1 MVRVSIG
8 NGAPPT
14 VGAGLGDRHL
24 ATIAAT
30 IAPGH
35 GGKGARPDM
44 TISLEQKIASLGL
57 ALPVAAAPIANY
69 VPACQTGNLLFISG
83 QLSREASGNLITGK
97 LGAGVDVAK
106 GRDAAK
112 ACALHILA
120 QAKTAL
126 GSLDRIERI
135 VKLTAFVNSAPGFI
149 DHPHVVNGCSD
160 LLVEILGD
168 KGRHTRSAVGVAAL
182 PLDAAVEI
190 EAIIAVT
197 KA

>member
-1 MVRVSIG
+1 
-8 NGAPPT
+8 
-14 VGAGLGDRHL
+14 
-24 ATIAAT
+24 
-30 IAPGH
+30 
-35 GGKGARPDM
+35 M
-44 TISLEQKIASLGL
+44 TISIEQKIAALGL
-57 ALPVAAAPIANY
+57 TLPTPAAPIANY
-69 VPACQTGNLLFISG
+69 VPACITGNLLFISG
-83 QLSREASGNLITGK
+83 QLSREASGHLITGK
-97 LGAGVDVAK
+97 LGAGVDIPK

-135 VKLTAFVNSAPGFI
+135 VKLTAFVNSAPAFA
-149 DHPHVVNGCSD
+149 DHPQVVNGCSD
-160 LLVEILGD
+160 LLVEIFGD

-190 EAIIAVT
+190 EAIIAVS